1 MKTRYTATCTALVLA
16 GLAVQPVAHAGDREW
31 AVAGKVLTGIAAVGV
46 ISRLVEPAPTVVY
59 QPAPVVYQTVVAAPP
74 PPQVTYVPAAPVAT
88 AAPVYVPAPAPA
100 APTTAVVYQSAPSV
114 VYVAAPAPVYVAAP
128 PVVIAPYGYYH
139 RPYHHHFSRW

>member
-1 MKTRYTATCTALVLA
+1 MKTRWTATCTALALA
-16 GLAVQPVAHAGDREW
+16 ALAVQPVAHAGDREW

-59 QPAPVVYQTVVAAPP
+59 QPAPVVYQTVVAPP
-74 PPQVTYVPAAPVAT
+74 PPQVTYVPAAPVAP
-88 AAPVYVPAPAPA
+88 AAPVYAPAPAPV
-100 APTTAVVYQSAPSV
+100 APTTAVVYQSAPAV
-114 VYVAAPAPVYVAAP
+114 VYVAAPAPVYVAPP